1 MHSSLVRRG
10 LRLTQADWPKSTS
23 RSSHLGTENPHCLL
37 AWIEATIMSVPR
49 SPLLVVAAVI
59 KKDGKFLIAQR
70 REGGS
75 FPLKWEFPGGK
86 LESGETP
93 KEALHR
99 ELMEELGID
108 ATIGQELARY
118 ECRYPAQRVAG
129 VRARGSRTVVLLF
142 FEVRRFTGE
151 PQNLAFTQFCWEDRA
166 NLESYDFL
174 DGDLD
179 FVKRLAGGQYVND

>member
-1 MHSSLVRRG
+1 
-10 LRLTQADWPKSTS
+10 
-23 RSSHLGTENPHCLL
+23 
-37 AWIEATIMSVPR
+37 MSVPR

-93 KEALHR
+93 KQALHR
-99 ELMEELGID
+99 ELTEELGID
-108 ATIGQELARY
+108 AVIGQELARY
-118 ECRYPAQRVAG
+118 ECRYPAQRNSG
-129 VRARGSRTVVLLF
+129 ARQSGNRTVVLLF
-142 FEVRRFTGE
+142 FEVRQFTGT
-151 PQNLAFTQFCWEDRA
+151 PRNLAFAQFCWEERSK
-166 NLESYDFL
+166 LKGYDFL

-179 FVKRLAGGQYVND
+179 FVHRLSGGQYLND

>member
-1 MHSSLVRRG
+1 
-10 LRLTQADWPKSTS
+10 
-23 RSSHLGTENPHCLL
+23 
-37 AWIEATIMSVPR
+37 MSVSR

-59 KKDGKFLIAQR
+59 KKDGKFLISQR

-86 LESGETP
+86 LETGETP
-93 KEALHR
+93 KQALHR

-118 ECRYPAQRVAG
+118 ECRYPAPRTAG
-129 VRARGSRTVVLLF
+129 MRQAASRTVVLLF
-142 FEVRRFTGE
+142 FEVTTFTGI
-151 PQNLAFTQFCWEDRA
+151 PRNLAFAQFRWEDRA
-166 NLESYDFL
+166 KLDSYDFL

-179 FVKRLAGGQYVND
+179 FVRRLAGGQYLND

>member
-1 MHSSLVRRG
+1 
-10 LRLTQADWPKSTS
+10 
-23 RSSHLGTENPHCLL
+23 
-37 AWIEATIMSVPR
+37 MSVPR

-59 KKDGKFLIAQR
+59 EKDGKFLIAQR

-93 KEALHR
+93 KQALHR

-108 ATIGQELARY
+108 AAIGQELARY
-118 ECRYPAQRVAG
+118 ECKYPAQRVAG
-129 VRARGSRTVVLLF
+129 VRQSGLRTVVLLF
-142 FEVRRFTGE
+142 FEVRRFSGT
-151 PQNLAFTQFCWEDRA
+151 PQNLAFAQFCWEDRA
-166 NLESYDFL
+166 NLRNYDFL

-179 FVKRLAGGQYVND
+179 FVKRLSGGQFLNG

>member
-1 MHSSLVRRG
+1 
-10 LRLTQADWPKSTS
+10 
-23 RSSHLGTENPHCLL
+23 
-37 AWIEATIMSVPR
+37 MSVSR

-59 KKDGKFLIAQR
+59 KKDGKFLISQR

-93 KEALHR
+93 KQALHR
-99 ELMEELGID
+99 ELTEELGID

-118 ECRYPAQRVAG
+118 ECRYPVQRAAG
-129 VRARGSRTVVLLF
+129 MRQGASRTVVLLF
-142 FEVRRFTGE
+142 FEVKSFTGI
-151 PQNLAFTQFCWEDRA
+151 PRNLAFAQFCWEDRT
-166 NLESYDFL
+166 NLDSYDFL

-179 FVKRLAGGQYVND
+179 FVRRLAGGQYLND

>member
-1 MHSSLVRRG
+1 M
-10 LRLTQADWPKSTS
+10 QAS
-23 RSSHLGTENPHCLL
+23 
-37 AWIEATIMSVPR
+37 R

-59 KKDGKFLIAQR
+59 KRGEKFLIAQR

-86 LESGETP
+86 LEQGETP
-93 KEALHR
+93 KEALRR

-118 ECRYPAQRVAG
+118 ECRYPVQRPPGNRTV
-129 VRARGSRTVVLLF
+129 GSRTVVLLF
-142 FEVRRFTGE
+142 FEVLKFLGT
-151 PQNLAFTQFCWEDRA
+151 PQNLAFAQFCWEDRA
-166 NLESYDFL
+166 NLRSYDFL

-179 FVKRLAGGQYVND
+179 FVRRLANGQYVRD